1 MNYSVIQKI
10 SIILV
15 MIFSITFLIIK
26 LFTNRIKANLIH
38 RKMMSLMDENDE
50 LNKEYD
56 ENYDSECDDGFDSYE
71 KQEGF
76 ANVIEGL
83 DVGKEMRKVFER
95 PFNQM
100 KDALGGPINKI
111 VTFVKDVD
119 DAFKSIPRRAR
130 ALKNGLDD
138 IGEGIKL
145 EFINLGKSLDLGI
158 TDIFDL
164 VDTVGKCGI
173 KTLTN
178 LRICIIWYFFDLLG
192 STLYNVIVVLP
203 VFLARMIT
211 GFDMQPFVDKVHD
224 ILEYIDSL
232 FFNFTC
238 YHLIHFPD
246 WVIRDCYTCKF
257 SDKVDKIYLDWGKT
271 IPDLMNQPTQ
281 KFKDAENNF
290 KSIFG

>member
-1 MNYSVIQKI
+1 MDNSELEIPVNIDITSTEKVLNDNFEENRKT
-10 SIILV
+10 IL
-15 MIFSITFLIIK
+15 
-26 LFTNRIKANLIH
+26 NRIQETKAQPQAVKNIELG
-38 RKMMSLMDENDE
+38 ENKINFDE

-158 TDIFDL
+158 TDIFD
-164 VDTVGKCGI
+164 
-173 KTLTN
+173 
-178 LRICIIWYFFDLLG
+178 
-192 STLYNVIVVLP
+192 
-203 VFLARMIT
+203 
-211 GFDMQPFVDKVHD
+211 
-224 ILEYIDSL
+224 
-232 FFNFTC
+232 
-238 YHLIHFPD
+238 
-246 WVIRDCYTCKF
+246 
-257 SDKVDKIYLDWGKT
+257 
-271 IPDLMNQPTQ
+271 
-281 KFKDAENNF
+281 
-290 KSIFG
+290 